1 MARIDSYPTIQPR
14 TSDLLLVSDVSE
26 ENNPT
31 KTVTISSVLA
41 LSSGGGGGG
50 GGLSGS
56 GSTGQV
62 TFWDSSSSING
73 DNAFFFDNTNKI
85 LGLGTITPAASSI
98 LDLTSVTKGFLPP
111 RMTAAQRDAIGS
123 PSEGL
128 IVYVTDASSKGAYQY
143 NGTAWTQLGG
153 NQDIYTSSITPTTKT
168 VQQTIGGFTQGTT
181 VASLNGQT
189 FSQMFDTLIFPSE
202 NPTKTNPSATIT
214 SSVAAL
220 QEIGST
226 SPDFTLVT
234 GVSKGTLSNPSGP
247 YTGDVTSAVITGAG
261 GPYTPG
267 FTNNP
272 LNINNQVISGH
283 SVTLGTTNNRWTL
296 TVDFAQ
302 GPMPL
307 VFPSDAQ
314 FPNLRYN
321 ASNKV
326 ASHSFE
332 GVYPYYL
339 GTSTPG
345 TTTKASPLVSHDAG
359 QGNPSDP
366 SITNDIIQ
374 ADQPY
379 QETSSLKHIIQL
391 SNEMVGTKTYANGN
405 LQVWQYVASAD
416 AYLQMTPGDLWQQT
430 TAQLTD
436 AAGTN
441 VNYQQLKKVGSTV
454 GATQY
459 RIRLT

>member
-14 TSDLLLVSDVSE
+14 TSDLLLISDVSE

-41 LSSGGGGGG
+41 LSSGGGGG

-153 NQDIYTSSITPTTKT
+153 NQDIYTSAITPTTKT

-202 NPTKTNPSATIT
+202 NPTKTDPSATMT

-220 QEIGST
+220 QEIGAT

-234 GVSKGTLSNPSGP
+234 GGSQGTLSNPSGP
-247 YTGDVTSAVITGAG
+247 YTGDVTSAVITGSG
-261 GPYTPG
+261 GPYTL
-267 FTNNP
+267 TVSNNP
-272 LNINNQVISGH
+272 LSISNQVISGH
-283 SVTLGTTNNRWTL
+283 AVIEGNNTWTL

-314 FPNLRYN
+314 FPSLRYN
-321 ASNKV
+321 ASNKA

-339 GTSTPG
+339 GTSQG
-345 TTTKASPLVSHDAG
+345 TTEKAPLVSHDAG
-359 QGNPSDP
+359 RVNPSDP
-366 SITNDIIQ
+366 STTTNIIQ
-374 ADQPY
+374 ADQAY

-391 SNEMVGTKTYANGN
+391 SNAMVGSRTYANGT

-416 AYLQMTPGDLWQQT
+416 AYLQMTPGTLWQQT
-430 TAQLTD
+430 TVQV
-436 AAGTN
+436 GG